1 MSSISA
7 IKAAQAI
14 KNAEAKVVTPA
25 EISKLLNLKNQN
37 TIYKLIQRLN
47 KYGLLERISKGKYV
61 PAGLNL
67 SEFEV
72 ANLIVTPSYVS
83 FESALS
89 FYGILPQFPYQI
101 TSATPLKSVNINSL
115 NADAVILKEFSYS
128 HLSAKMYWGYTKTN
142 GFLIAVP
149 EKALIDMMYLA
160 SKKLR
165 KIDFDEMDFTNIN
178 KDVLKN
184 MAKKINFVPFK
195 RYYDRY
201 TNFISAIKN

>member
-7 IKAAQAI
+7 IKAIQIINRAG
-14 KNAEAKVVTPA
+14 AKVITPA
-25 EISKLLNLKNQN
+25 EISKLLNLENQN

-47 KYGLLERISKGKYV
+47 KYGLLDRISKGKYL

-67 SEFEV
+67 SEFEM
-72 ANLIVTPSYVS
+72 ANLILTPSYVS

-101 TSATPLKSVNINSL
+101 TSATPLKSTTINSV
-115 NADAVILKEFSYS
+115 NKEFSYS
-128 HLSAKMYWGYTKTN
+128 HLSTKMYWGYTKTN
-142 GFLIAVP
+142 NFLIATP

-165 KIDFDEMDFTNIN
+165 NIDFDEMDFTDID
-178 KDVLKN
+178 KDILKKI
-184 MAKKINFVPFK
+184 AKKINFMPFK
-195 RYYDRY
+195 KYYDRY
-201 TNFISAIKN
+201 TNFISDIKN